1 MQELQNL
8 LAASANGGGG
18 RRSLVASLERGIV
31 LVVIF
36 GVFAFACAFAVV
48 GALAAAV
55 FFAALPDYG
64 EIKAACLTA
73 LAAAVLMGVLALS
86 LRWLLQPEPQQQQA
100 PQRASPLAGAAH
112 ATPPK
117 TVWDL
122 VTLVIAGVVAGLA
135 QKR

>member
-31 LVVIF
+31 LGVIF
-36 GVFAFACAFAVV
+36 GVFAFACAFAVI

-86 LRWLLQPEPQQQQA
+86 LRWLLQPEPQQQA